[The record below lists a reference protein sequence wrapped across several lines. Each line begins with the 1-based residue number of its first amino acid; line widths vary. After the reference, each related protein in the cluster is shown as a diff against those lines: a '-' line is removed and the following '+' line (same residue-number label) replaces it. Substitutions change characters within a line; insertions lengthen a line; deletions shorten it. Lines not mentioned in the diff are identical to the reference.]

1 MMAKCYITGEFGP
14 VAISEVEGDIE
25 PYMNPKI
32 ADENKVIKIGY
43 ERVNPKIEDV
53 RQDYRKTVNEGR
65 RSGIGK
71 LVIDNWNLL
80 KDLWGGSLATTAKS
94 NSCSTI
100 EDKEEYFFDENGNE
114 SNNES
119 YEDNENLDR
128 DELE

>member
-1 MMAKCYITGEFGP
+1 
-14 VAISEVEGDIE
+14 
-25 PYMNPKI
+25 MNPKL

-80 KDLWGGSLATTAKS
+80 KD
-94 NSCSTI
+94 
-100 EDKEEYFFDENGNE
+100 
-114 SNNES
+114 
-119 YEDNENLDR
+119 
-128 DELE
+128 